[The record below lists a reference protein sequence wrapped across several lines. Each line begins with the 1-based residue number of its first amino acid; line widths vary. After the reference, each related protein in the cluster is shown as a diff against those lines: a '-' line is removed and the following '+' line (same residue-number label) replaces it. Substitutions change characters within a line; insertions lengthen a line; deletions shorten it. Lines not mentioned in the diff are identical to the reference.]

1 MKNILFI
8 SVPWDYHAHAAIWGL
23 AQSGIQVDFWSHS
36 EFPINNT
43 ATLSVSNTAEP
54 EFRFTDPY
62 SQRCARYDL
71 VWYRRISSARVHPET
86 HPDDASIALR
96 ESQKFLG
103 NIIPHL
109 KNQQAILLNDF
120 QHIASA
126 DTKFNQL
133 SMAKKAGFRIPATL
147 MSNDPTEV
155 LNFHQKHKGQIVHKS
170 FMPGGWLNDAGD
182 QFILKTS
189 SAASISESDS
199 DAIRLCPGIYQE
211 RILNKRDIRVT
222 VFGNDVIAVEIQQQQ
237 NSNII
242 DWRYDTNILNP
253 EVTLIILPDEVIE
266 HCKLVCRLLGLRTGC
281 IDLAVDEYG
290 NFFFIEVNES
300 GQFLWIEHSN
310 PEIPLLHHFC
320 EYLKNL
326 LNIKAPFSK
335 PLSIANFEAS
345 AAYQNYETEKEKIQ
359 FENKLF
365 ASESS

>member
-8 SVPWDYHAHAAIWGL
+8 SVPWDYHTHAVIWGL
-23 AQSGIQVDFWSHS
+23 AQSGVHVNFWSHS
-36 EFPINNT
+36 DFPINKT
-43 ATLSVSNTAEP
+43 ATLSISSKAEP
-54 EFRFTDPY
+54 EFSFSDPDI
-62 SQRCARYDL
+62 QRCTHYDL
-71 VWYRRISSARVHPET
+71 VWYRRVSSARVHPDT
-86 HPDDASIALR
+86 HPDDVSIALR

-126 DTKFNQL
+126 DTKFSQL
-133 SMAKKAGFRIPATL
+133 SMAKKAGFQIPATL

-155 LNFHQKHKGQIVHKS
+155 LQFHKKLKGNIIHKS

-222 VFGNDVIAVEIQQQQ
+222 VFGDKVIAVEIQQQQ

-253 EVTLIILPDEVIE
+253 EVKHITLPDNIIE
-266 HCKLVCRLLGLRTGC
+266 CCKRLCHLLGLRTGC
-281 IDLAVDEYG
+281 IDLAIDDHG
-290 NFFFIEVNES
+290 TFFFIEINES
-300 GQFLWIEHSN
+300 GQFLWIEHSD
-310 PEIPLLHHFC
+310 PEITLLHHFC
-320 EYLKNL
+320 EYLKDL
-326 LNIKAPFSK
+326 LNLNTPS
-335 PLSIANFEAS
+335 LRTVSIANFEAS
-345 AAYQNYETEKEKIQ
+345 AEYQNYEKLKEKMKI
-359 FENKLF
+359 ENKLF
-365 ASESS
+365 SIESA